1 VKKYFACFDK
11 LSTNGN
17 LLMISKRTPF
27 VLSESKGERT
37 IFQQAE
43 HPSLQRC
50 SILLMTNNL
59 IKQILKGD
67 ARAVASLM
75 SLIED
80 GDPKVKAVLKA
91 IYPHTGRA
99 HVIGVTGAA
108 GTGKSSL
115 IDRMTAEYRRRRK
128 TVGILAFDPTSL
140 FSTGAVLG
148 DRIRMRDHF
157 VDDGVFIR
165 SFATRGSSG
174 GVSAAVREGIHLLD
188 AAGKEMIFVETIGV
202 GQDQLEIAAL
212 AEIADILVVNKA
224 DLSGADETL
233 QQLKALF
240 ADEDF
245 HIVATSA
252 IKDQG
257 IDSLVACIET
267 HWSESLDNGKYQR
280 RRVSLCRQELLSLL
294 REKVFAKLAKKIG
307 DDSFETQVKLIAER
321 QKDPYSAVDKLAKR
335 IGI

>member
-1 VKKYFACFDK
+1 
-11 LSTNGN
+11 
-17 LLMISKRTPF
+17 
-27 VLSESKGERT
+27 
-37 IFQQAE
+37 
-43 HPSLQRC
+43 
-50 SILLMTNNL
+50 MTKNF

-67 ARAVASLM
+67 LRALASLM

-115 IDRMTAEYRRRRK
+115 IDRITGEYRGRRK
-128 TVGILAFDPTSL
+128 TVGILAVDPTSL
-140 FSTGAVLG
+140 FSTGALLG
-148 DRIRMRDHF
+148 DRIRMRNHF
-157 VDDGVFIR
+157 TDDGVFIR
-165 SFATRGSSG
+165 SFATRGGSG
-174 GVSAAVREGIHLLD
+174 GVSAAVRKAIHLLD
-188 AAGKEMIFVETIGV
+188 AAGKDVIFVETIGV

-212 AEIADILVVNKA
+212 AHMVVVVLTPQMGDEVQGMKAGLAEIADILVVNKA
-224 DLSGADETL
+224 DLSGSDETV

-245 HIVATSA
+245 HVLAASA

-257 IDSLVACIET
+257 IDLLVDRIEE
-267 HWSESLDNGKYQR
+267 HREKSLDNGKYQR
-280 RRVSLCRQELLSLL
+280 RRLSLSRQELLSLL
-294 REKVFAKLAKKIG
+294 REKVFGELAKKIR
-307 DDSFETQVKLIAER
+307 DDSLEVQVKLIAER
-321 QKDPYSAVDKLAKR
+321 QIDPYSAVDKLARR

>member
-1 VKKYFACFDK
+1 VEYWY
-11 LSTNGN
+11 
-17 LLMISKRTPF
+17 
-27 VLSESKGERT
+27 EY
-37 IFQQAE
+37 
-43 HPSLQRC
+43 PSLQY
-50 SILLMTNNL
+50 SDFPLIQLMTNNL
-59 IKQILKGD
+59 IKQIRKGD
-67 ARAVASLM
+67 VRALASLM

-128 TVGILAFDPTSL
+128 TVGILAVDPTSL
-140 FSTGAVLG
+140 FSSGALLG

-165 SFATRGSSG
+165 SFATRGNSG
-174 GVSAAVREGIHLLD
+174 GVSAAVRQAIHLLD
-188 AAGKEMIFVETIGV
+188 AAGKELIFVETIGV

-212 AEIADILVVNKA
+212 AQMVVVVLAPQMGDEVQGMKAGLAEIADILIVNKA
-224 DLSGADETL
+224 DLSGADETV
-233 QQLKALF
+233 QQVKALF

-245 HIVATSA
+245 DTLTTSA

-257 IDSLVACIET
+257 IDALVDRIEE
-267 HWSESLDNGKYQR
+267 HRKKSHDNGKYQR
-280 RRVSLCRQELLSLL
+280 RRLSLSRQELLSLL
-294 REKVFAKLAKKIG
+294 REKVFAELAKNIG
-307 DDSFETQVKLIAER
+307 NDSLEAQVKLIAER
-321 QKDPYSAVDKLAKR
+321 QIDPYSAVDKLAR
-335 IGI
+335 RMGI

>member
-1 VKKYFACFDK
+1 M
-11 LSTNGN
+11 TGN
-17 LLMISKRTPF
+17 
-27 VLSESKGERT
+27 V
-37 IFQQAE
+37 
-43 HPSLQRC
+43 
-50 SILLMTNNL
+50 

-80 GDPKVKAVLKA
+80 GDPEVKAVLKA

-99 HVIGVTGAA
+99 HVIGVTGAG

-128 TVGILAFDPTSL
+128 TVGILAVDPTSL

-188 AAGKEMIFVETIGV
+188 AAGKEVIFVETIGV
-202 GQDQLEIAAL
+202 GQDQLEIATLAHMVVVVLTPQMGDEVQGMKAGL

-224 DLSGADETL
+224 DLSGAEETV
-233 QQLKALF
+233 QQLEALF

-252 IKDQG
+252 IENQK
-257 IDSLVACIET
+257 IDLLVECIEQ
-267 HWSESLDNGKYQR
+267 HRKESVDNGKYQSKR
-280 RRVSLCRQELLSLL
+280 LNLCRQELLSLL
-294 REKVFAKLAKKIG
+294 RERVFAELAKKIA
-307 DDSFETQVKLIAER
+307 DDSLETQVKLIAER
-321 QKDPYSAVDKLAKR
+321 QIDPYSAADQMAKR

>member
-1 VKKYFACFDK
+1 MAV
-11 LSTNGN
+11 N
-17 LLMISKRTPF
+17 P
-27 VLSESKGERT
+27 
-37 IFQQAE
+37 
-43 HPSLQRC
+43 
-50 SILLMTNNL
+50 

-67 ARAVASLM
+67 VRALASLM

-91 IYPHTGRA
+91 IYRRTGRA
-99 HVIGVTGAA
+99 HIIGVTGAA

-128 TVGILAFDPTSL
+128 TVGILAVDPTSH

-148 DRIRMRDHF
+148 DRVRMRDHF

-165 SFATRGSSG
+165 SFATRGGSG
-174 GVSAAVREGIHLLD
+174 GVSVAARKAIHLLD
-188 AAGKEMIFVETIGV
+188 AAGKEVIFVETIGV
-202 GQDQLEIAAL
+202 GQDQLEIATLAHMVVVLLTPQMGDEVQGMKAGL

-245 HIVATSA
+245 HILATSA
-252 IKDQG
+252 TKDQG
-257 IDSLVACIET
+257 IDSLVDRIEE
-267 HWSESLDNGKYQR
+267 HRKKSLDNGKYQSR
-280 RRVSLCRQELLSLL
+280 RLSLSRQELLSLL
-294 REKVFAKLAKKIG
+294 REKVFAALAKKIG
-307 DDSFETQVKLIAER
+307 ADSFEAQVKLIAER
-321 QKDPYSAVDKLAKR
+321 QTDPYSAVDKLARR
-335 IGI
+335 IDL